1 MGCDI
6 HNKCEIKRNNK
17 WELNTDKVFPN
28 PWYKKGSEHEWQKE
42 EFQDEPDSSRN
53 YDWFAILADVRNGYG
68 VAGISTGSGFDVIAE
83 PRGVP
88 EDASDGWKEMVED
101 WGRDMHSHSYLTI
114 EDFDNFDWNQ
124 FTMKY
129 GVISLN
135 HYKKLRG
142 TSQSPNSWSGAIFGS
157 NNITVSTD
165 IADVILAHPEI
176 GLSIKETSNG
186 PWRFRDEVV
195 VIDEENGKPASE
207 FDIMVDYQWPV
218 RYGEWFYYKIK
229 NIIEPMQKLKEQYE
243 DVRIVFGFDN

>member
-6 HNKCEIKRNNK
+6 HNKCEIKRNGK

-28 PWYKKGSEHEWQKE
+28 PWYEKDSEYKWQKE

-68 VAGISTGSGFDVIAE
+68 FAGVSTGSGFDVIAE

-88 EDASDGWKEMVED
+88 EDASDEWKKEVKKWD
-101 WGRDMHSHSYLTI
+101 RDMHSQSYLTI

-135 HYKKLRG
+135 QYKELRG
-142 TSQSPNSWSGAIFGS
+142 TSQSPNSWSGASFGG
-157 NNITVSTD
+157 NIITVSTD
-165 IADVILAHPEI
+165 IADAILADPEI
-176 GLSIKETSNG
+176 RLRVEKDKGL
-186 PWRFRDEVV
+186 WRDKVV
-195 VIDEENGKPASE
+195 VIDNKK
-207 FDIMVDYQWPV
+207 
-218 RYGEWFYYKIK
+218 R
-229 NIIEPMQKLKEQYE
+229 
-243 DVRIVFGFDN
+243 